1 MKAIT
6 IVTGAAGSG
15 KTMLACRMALD
26 RLRANQVS
34 KIVLTRPVV
43 GVEEDL
49 GFLPGTLEEKMKP
62 WVAPMLDY
70 IKKTQV
76 EIVPLAYM
84 RGRTFKNTFV
94 IADEMQNSTRNQ
106 MKMILTRLGDNSN
119 MVVTGDL
126 EQSDL
131 LSTNGLGD
139 LVYRMRLD
147 AGPYKYLEHIHMNEV
162 HRHPAIVEVLK
173 MYDAE

>member
-76 EIVPLAYM
+76 EIVP
-84 RGRTFKNTFV
+84 
-94 IADEMQNSTRNQ
+94 
-106 MKMILTRLGDNSN
+106 
-119 MVVTGDL
+119 
-126 EQSDL
+126 
-131 LSTNGLGD
+131 
-139 LVYRMRLD
+139 
-147 AGPYKYLEHIHMNEV
+147 
-162 HRHPAIVEVLK
+162 
-173 MYDAE
+173 